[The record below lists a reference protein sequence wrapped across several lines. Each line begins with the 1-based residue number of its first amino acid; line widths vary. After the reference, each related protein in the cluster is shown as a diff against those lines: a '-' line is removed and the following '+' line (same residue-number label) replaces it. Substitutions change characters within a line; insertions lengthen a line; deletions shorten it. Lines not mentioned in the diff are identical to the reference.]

1 MADEVK
7 KEEEETSTFGAFDN
21 KYVRGGIAAVI
32 AAYAAKQD
40 PYVLEGFQE
49 KIEEYEKADRA
60 RRDKFI
66 ETATA
71 SATKEIARNKL
82 KRLERREAAEPEIKR
97 AVALDM
103 NPYLAGQAY
112 QTGDLKTFLK
122 QKAKNPT
129 LDLNSLYKVE
139 KAYRG
144 KIPGFSTEDVL
155 EALAGPTVKLNNL
168 MDGVKAPKSQ
178 SFLRNF
184 IRGGEEDTSAIDEI
198 NKNIDLQQ
206 PSQDSTTKAVDFS
219 QVGLSKRG
227 TEFLESVG
235 QDTTASQSRAASD
248 IASWVSGTLGLKS
261 SRGAAV
267 TTSNDGSFI
276 FTSDNVANNKIA
288 ESITSKML
296 GEIERMVNNVNH
308 PAYND
313 RRKAMEIVK
322 DRYATYTKDGKQIN
336 INAVNFNEKDKIM
349 PDNWTPST
357 PTPDQINKKEIKEK
371 QSAQDLIDILVGQ
384 ITRIKKNETDTT
396 TRNNKLKQAKKI
408 AENRIIK
415 LMNQNPPRAT
425 QADLDK
431 VRSIDITS

>member
-1 MADEVK
+1 M
-7 KEEEETSTFGAFDN
+7 
-21 KYVRGGIAAVI
+21 
-32 AAYAAKQD
+32 
-40 PYVLEGFQE
+40 
-49 KIEEYEKADRA
+49 
-60 RRDKFI
+60 
-66 ETATA
+66 
-71 SATKEIARNKL
+71 
-82 KRLERREAAEPEIKR
+82 
-97 AVALDM
+97 
-103 NPYLAGQAY
+103 
-112 QTGDLKTFLK
+112 
-122 QKAKNPT
+122 
-129 LDLNSLYKVE
+129 YKVE

-357 PTPDQINKKEIKEK
+357 PTEDQINKKEIKEK

-431 VRSIDITS
+431 VRSINITS

>member
-7 KEEEETSTFGAFDN
+7 KEEETSTFGAFDN

-71 SATKEIARNKL
+71 SATKEIARNRL

-112 QTGDLKTFLK
+112 QTGDLKTILK

-129 LDLNSLYKVE
+129 LDLNGLYKVSKE
-139 KAYRG
+139 YRG
-144 KIPGFSTEDVL
+144 KIAGFSTEDVL

-184 IRGGEEDTSAIDEI
+184 IKGGEEDTSAIDEI

-206 PSQDSTTKAVDFS
+206 PSKDSTTKAVDFS
-219 QVGLSKRG
+219 KVGLSDRG
-227 TEFLESVG
+227 TRFLKSVG
-235 QDTTASQSRAASD
+235 LDTTASTSRAASD

-267 TTSNDGSFI
+267 TTTNDGTFI
-276 FTSDNVANNKIA
+276 FQSDSVANNKIA

-296 GEIERMVNNVNH
+296 GEIERMVSNVNH

-322 DRYATYTKDGKQIN
+322 DKYATYTKDGKKIN

-349 PDNWTPST
+349 PDNWTPSE
-357 PTPDQINKKEIKEK
+357 PTESQIKKKEIRQK
-371 QSAQDLIDILVGQ
+371 QSSNDVLDKLVGS
-384 ITRIKKNETDTT
+384 IKRIKENDELDTT
-396 TRNNKLKQAKKI
+396 TRNEKLKQAKKI
-408 AENRIIK
+408 AINNIIK

-431 VRSIDITS
+431 VKSIDITS

>member
-40 PYVLEGFQE
+40 PYVLEGFSE
-49 KIEEYEKADRA
+49 KIDELEKADRA

-112 QTGDLKTFLK
+112 QTGDLKTILK

-129 LDLNSLYKVE
+129 LDLNGLYKVSKE
-139 KAYRG
+139 YRG
-144 KIPGFSTEDVL
+144 KIAGFSTEDVL

-168 MDGVKAPKSQ
+168 MDGVKAPKNQ

-206 PSQDSTTKAVDFS
+206 PSKDSTTKAVDFS
-219 QVGLSKRG
+219 QVGLSDRG
-227 TEFLESVG
+227 TQFLQSVG
-235 QDTTASQSRAASD
+235 KERGPTYGQSKTELASYVAS
-248 IASWVSGTLGLKS
+248 TMGLKGLGGKS
-261 SRGAAV
+261 PVSIGP
-267 TTSNDGSFI
+267 GEFM
-276 FTSDNVANNKIA
+276 FQSDSVANNKIA
-288 ESITSKML
+288 DDIVAKLLEEVES
-296 GEIERMVNNVNH
+296 MVNNVKH
-308 PAYND
+308 RAYND
-313 RRKAMEIVK
+313 RRLALDIVRQK
-322 DRYATYTKDGKQIN
+322 YQKSTPDGMKIN
-336 INAVNFNEKDKIM
+336 INAVNFNEKKKIM
-349 PDNWTPST
+349 PDDWTPTT
-357 PTPDQINKKEIKEK
+357 PTKKEIDEVEK
-371 QSAQDLIDILVGQ
+371 NTQASNIIKDFLKRKQDIIDDRGL
-384 ITRIKKNETDTT
+384 TT
-396 TRNNKLKQAKKI
+396 TERNEANAMNKLRHRKLI
-408 AENRIIK
+408 EK
-415 LMNQNPPRAT
+415 LMKLTPPKAT
-425 QADLDK
+425 QADLDQIK
-431 VRSIDITS
+431 